1 VFQVSTPRFRSRSLA
16 GWRREAKDA
25 GRPARVHCRPPPRGP
40 TGRLLDG
47 HGASALG
54 ARRHV
59 ARSCRPILITP
70 PAAPGAGGQC
80 PAWRP
85 RLVERLPPGPRR
97 TLGIALHDEAAV
109 TETALIDKVLRVQSR
124 SRVDHPEVI
133 RPGRAAF
140 PFLGMRRAK
149 ASVSCRTMPPGPRS
163 PVLIRST
170 VIGKTA
176 IT

>member
-1 VFQVSTPRFRSRSLA
+1 MECFGVFHPSAWRQVFQVSTPRFRSRSLA

-47 HGASALG
+47 PGASAVG

-85 RLVERLPPGPRR
+85 RLPPGPRR
-97 TLGIALHDEAAV
+97 TLGIALHEEAAV
-109 TETALIDKVLRVQSR
+109 TGTALIDKVLSVQSR

-140 PFLGMRRAK
+140 PFPGMRRAK
-149 ASVSCRTMPPGPRS
+149 ASVSCRRCRQGLALRC
-163 PVLIRST
+163 
-170 VIGKTA
+170 
-176 IT
+176 